1 MKNTI
6 KLVGRIVNIE
16 DDNPTAKNYHLLVS
30 AKRHSGTEDIIPVSI
45 NKKAFYRG
53 NPFNVGD
60 TVYIE
65 GLVCSSNTKDANGKS
80 HLNLYV
86 STRKIQIVNDKED
99 MNEVELEGI
108 IVTQLG
114 IRTTPKTNRYICDII
129 LANNTEPMNRS
140 AYLPCI
146 AFGLTAQVLS
156 QHKVKDEISFKG
168 RFQSRE
174 YTKKLENG
182 EYITKTAYEMCV
194 NYLYSNPKDNT
205 DGKEE
210 AK

>member
-6 KLVGRIVNIE
+6 KLVGRIVKIE
-16 DDNPTAKNYHLLVS
+16 DDNPTAKNHHLLVS
-30 AKRHSGTEDIIPVSI
+30 VKRHSGTEDIIPVSI
-45 NKKAFYRG
+45 NKKAFYKGHPFSVG
-53 NPFNVGD
+53 N
-60 TVYIE
+60 TVHIE
-65 GLVCSSNTKDANGKS
+65 GLVCSSNTKDSNGKS

-86 STRKIQIVNDKED
+86 STRKIQIVHDEED
-99 MNEVELEGI
+99 MNEVELEGV

-129 LANNTEPMNRS
+129 LANNAEPMNRA

-174 YTKKLENG
+174 YIKKLEDG
-182 EYITKTAYEMCV
+182 ESITKTAYEMCI
-194 NYLYSNPKDNT
+194 NYLYAQPKDDTN
-205 DGKEE
+205 GKEE